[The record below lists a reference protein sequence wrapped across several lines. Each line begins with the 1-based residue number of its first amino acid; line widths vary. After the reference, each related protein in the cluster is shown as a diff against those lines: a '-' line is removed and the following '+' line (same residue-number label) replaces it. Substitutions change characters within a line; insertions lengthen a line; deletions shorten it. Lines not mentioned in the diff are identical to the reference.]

1 MADDKNKGQA
11 QEQQSM
17 DIGNPDAIEV
27 VMSGPPHPDAS
38 AYVLQPV
45 RGIEDMGTIPEDR
58 FMEQVLKGSDEDRG
72 DGVEAHP
79 NENRPASAEDEAL
92 GR

>member
-1 MADDKNKGQA
+1 
-11 QEQQSM
+11 
-17 DIGNPDAIEV
+17 
-27 VMSGPPHPDAS
+27 
-38 AYVLQPV
+38 
-45 RGIEDMGTIPEDR
+45 
-58 FMEQVLKGSDEDRG
+58 VLKGSDEDRG